1 MPRNEK
7 LPGEYGALT
16 ICDAVREG
24 SILPAMRL
32 LLILMFCLAGGS
44 SAAAT
49 PTWECVTVAPMKTSI
64 YVGSVHLI
72 SSVLERQGEQFTATY
87 EARVFPWAFWS
98 ERGTIRLHVP
108 PAELARAVINIHPS
122 LIPSFCGDGFY
133 GHHVHDAVK
142 KRGCTVTGCTVHFAD
157 ENYDEGPII
166 LQKCVEIAYEDD
178 ADTIADKVFAMECVA
193 FPEAIN
199 RVDQLGMEFFWKR
212 MEL

>member
-1 MPRNEK
+1 MLKMAVLLSGSGRTLDNFHERIHKGSLAGEIQVVISNVADVLGLKKATKYGYPAFHAADNARINE
-7 LPGEYGALT
+7 
-16 ICDAVREG
+16 
-24 SILPAMRL
+24 ILQDYA
-32 LLILMFCLAGGS
+32 IDIICLAGYLKLY
-44 SAAAT
+44 T
-49 PTWECVTVAPMKTSI
+49 
-64 YVGSVHLI
+64 
-72 SSVLERQGEQFTATY
+72 
-87 EARVFPWAFWS
+87 
-98 ERGTIRLHVP
+98 P

-199 RVDQLGMEFFWKR
+199 RVDQLGIEFFWKR